1 MTSKTLKPFLW
12 IGMLL
17 LVVSLACNIGSQPTT
32 QPPPP
37 TSELVVEKPIPEA
50 VATEPETEPEPE
62 PEEEESGA
70 VNSLSD
76 VKNAAIEII
85 AEGSFVEPEG
95 WNINV
100 GSRGSGF
107 IIDPSGI
114 AVTNNHVV
122 TGAALLKVYIGGDT
136 KARNARVLGVSE
148 CSDLAV
154 IDIDGDGFPY
164 LEWYDG
170 EITVGTKV
178 FAAGYPEGNY
188 TLTDGIV
195 SVEEAPGESYWSS
208 VDYVV
213 QHTAKI
219 IPGNSGGPL
228 VNENGQVMG
237 VNYAG
242 VMESDAN
249 YSISRDEALPVIK
262 SLREG
267 KDVDSIGVNG
277 ITVNGDIDGVAIY
290 GIWVRS
296 IESGSPADKARIQ
309 PGDIVYQLEGEV
321 LATDGS
327 MADYCDVLRSRHP
340 TDAMNVTIIRYSDL
354 SLMEGQLNG
363 RELEATGYFSGSGSS
378 DTPAAAGTYTVVDDT
393 YTIQM
398 DIPAAWVAVDGTV
411 WESEWGNFTFR
422 APSILATT
430 DFDLYNSYLA
440 PGVFFA
446 ASDEMSQIGGFIE
459 LLDGLRGWYE
469 GDCKLDRD
477 MYHEDY
483 GSGDWY
489 DPWYEG
495 KFDIWENCDGTGTN
509 VFVLAA
515 RPKDNPYDYLM
526 LVTVNYYTD
535 EDLEG
540 LFAILD
546 TFQVVGGF

>member
-1 MTSKTLKPFLW
+1 MTSKTFKPFLW
-12 IGMLL
+12 IGILL
-17 LVVSLACNIGSQPTT
+17 LAVSLACNMGSQPTT

-37 TSELVVEKPIPEA
+37 TSVPVVEEPTPEP
-50 VATEPETEPEPE
+50 VATEPEAEPEPE
-62 PEEEESGA
+62 QQESGA

-136 KARNARVLGVSE
+136 KAYNARVLGVSE

-237 VNYAG
+237 INYAG

-249 YSISRDEALPVIK
+249 YSISRDEALPVIE
-262 SLREG
+262 SLRGG

-277 ITVNGDIDGVAIY
+277 ITVNGDIDGVTIY

-296 IESGSPADKARIQ
+296 IKSGSPADKARIK

-327 MADYCDVLRSRHP
+327 MADYCDVLRSRHA
-340 TDAMNVTIIRYSDL
+340 TDTMNVTIIRYSDL
-354 SLMEGQLNG
+354 SLMDGQLNG

-378 DTPAAAGTYTVVDDT
+378 DTPAATGTYTVVDDT

-398 DIPAAWVAVDGTV
+398 DIPASWVAVDGTV
-411 WESEWGNFTFR
+411 
-422 APSILATT
+422 
-430 DFDLYNSYLA
+430 
-440 PGVFFA
+440 
-446 ASDEMSQIGGFIE
+446 
-459 LLDGLRGWYE
+459 
-469 GDCKLDRD
+469 
-477 MYHEDY
+477 
-483 GSGDWY
+483 
-489 DPWYEG
+489 
-495 KFDIWENCDGTGTN
+495 
-509 VFVLAA
+509 
-515 RPKDNPYDYLM
+515 
-526 LVTVNYYTD
+526 
-535 EDLEG
+535 
-540 LFAILD
+540 
-546 TFQVVGGF
+546 

>member
-1 MTSKTLKPFLW
+1 MPRKSLIPFLW
-12 IGMLL
+12 IGV
-17 LVVSLACNIGSQPTT
+17 LVLAVSAACIFSAAPATT
-32 QPPPP
+32 EPPPP
-37 TSELVVEKPIPEA
+37 VETEA
-50 VATEPETEPEPE
+50 VEPAPTKPVEEPTAEPVAPEPE
-62 PEEEESGA
+62 DTGA
-70 VNSLSD
+70 VKSLSD
-76 VKNAAIEII
+76 VKSAAIEII
-85 AEGSFVEPEG
+85 AEGSFIEPEG

-122 TGAALLKVYIGGDT
+122 TGAALLKVYVGGGT
-136 KARNARVLGVSE
+136 RAYNARVLGVSE

-154 IDIDGDGFPY
+154 IDIEGDGFPY

-170 EITVGTKV
+170 EITVGTKIY
-178 FAAGYPEGNY
+178 AAGYPEGNY

-208 VDYVV
+208 VDYVI

-228 VNENGQVMG
+228 VNENGQVIG

-249 YSISRDEALPVIK
+249 YSISRDEALPVIN

-267 KDVDSIGVNG
+267 QDVDSVGING
-277 ITVNGDIDGVAIY
+277 ITVFGEVDGITIS

-296 IESGSPADKARIQ
+296 VKSGSPADKARIK

-327 MADYCDVLRSRHP
+327 MADYCDVIRSRHA
-340 TDAMNVTIIRYSDL
+340 TDTMNVTVIRYTDL
-354 SLMEGQLNG
+354 SLLEGQLNG
-363 RELEATGYFSGSGSS
+363 RELETTGYFSGSGSS
-378 DTPAAAGTYTVVDDT
+378 GSDPSTTGYWTVVDDT

-398 DIPAAWVAVDGTV
+398 DIPATWAAFDGAP
-411 WESEWGNFTFR
+411 WESNWGGFKFT

-430 DFDLYNSYLA
+430 DFDLYSSYLA
-440 PGVFFA
+440 PGVFFV
-446 ASDEMSQIGGFIE
+446 ASDELSRIGGFIE
-459 LLDGLRGWYE
+459 LLDGVRPWYE
-469 GDCKLDRD
+469 PDCKLDRD
-477 MYHEDY
+477 LYREDY
-483 GSGDWY
+483 GEGDWY

-495 KFDIWENCDGTGTN
+495 KFDVWTNCDGTGTN

-515 RPKDNPYDYLM
+515 RPKDDPLAYLM
-526 LVTVNYYTD
+526 LVMVNYYTE
-535 EDLEG
+535 EDLDA
-540 LFAILD
+540 LFTILD
-546 TFQVVGGF
+546 TFQVIGRF